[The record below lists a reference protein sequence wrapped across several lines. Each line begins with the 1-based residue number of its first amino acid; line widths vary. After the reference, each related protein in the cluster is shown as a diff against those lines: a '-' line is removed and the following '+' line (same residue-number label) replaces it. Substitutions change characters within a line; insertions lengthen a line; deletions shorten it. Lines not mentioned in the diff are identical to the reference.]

1 MLMWLLF
8 YALFVILQALAGGGF
23 LLADTSPL
31 NWLREAPRPAS
42 QKPTTENQEV
52 AMTDN
57 ATTDFST
64 LDRPE
69 VLMSL
74 FHPRPEWGASRD
86 QTSAKDML
94 IPVAKDV
101 AIGARFHMVAS
112 TAANILFFHGN
123 GEIASDY
130 DDLAP
135 VYNRMEINFLAVD
148 YRGYGRST
156 GKPTVT
162 GMMQDCHVIYK
173 FVRHWLKDNGFT
185 GPFIVMG
192 RSLGS
197 ASVMELAAHYP
208 PEIDGLIVESGF
220 AYAEPLLRLLGVDA
234 RSLGFR
240 EEAGFRN
247 VDKIRAYN
255 KPTLIIH
262 AEYDHIIPFSDGQAM
277 YEASLAPHKK
287 LVKIPGANHNDIF
300 ARGFNQYMTAIQDFA
315 ATLGGPD
322 AY

>member
-1 MLMWLLF
+1 
-8 YALFVILQALAGGGF
+8 
-23 LLADTSPL
+23 
-31 NWLREAPRPAS
+31 
-42 QKPTTENQEV
+42 
-52 AMTDN
+52 MTDN
-57 ATTDFST
+57 ATIDYST

-69 VLMSL
+69 VLMNL
-74 FHPRPEWGASRD
+74 FHPRPEWGDSKGRTPA
-86 QTSAKDML
+86 TDML
-94 IPVAKDV
+94 IPVAEGV
-101 AIGARFHMVAS
+101 AIGARFHMVTN
-112 TAANILFFHGN
+112 TAPNILFFHGN

-130 DDLAP
+130 DDLGP
-135 VYNRMEINFLAVD
+135 VYNRMEINFLVVD

-173 FVRHWLKDNGFT
+173 FVRRWLKDNGYT
-185 GPFIVMG
+185 GPFMVMG

-208 PEIDGLIVESGF
+208 TEIDGLIVESGF

-234 RSLGFR
+234 RRYGFR

-247 VDKIRAYN
+247 VDKIRTYTR
-255 KPTLIIH
+255 PTLIIH

-277 YEASLAPHKK
+277 YDASNSPQKK
-287 LVKIPGANHNDIF
+287 LIRIPGANHNDIF

-315 ATLGGPD
+315 AMLSASD
-322 AY
+322 DY